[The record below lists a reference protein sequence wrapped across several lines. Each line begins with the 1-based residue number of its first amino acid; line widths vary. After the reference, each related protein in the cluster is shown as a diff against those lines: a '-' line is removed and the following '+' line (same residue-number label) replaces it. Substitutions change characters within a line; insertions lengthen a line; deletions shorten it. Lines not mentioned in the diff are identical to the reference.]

1 MEAIAT
7 PLPGL
12 MLLRPCVFSDHR
24 GYFFESYNAQAF
36 RAATGADVDWV
47 QDNESRSDKG
57 VLRGLHFQLPPHGQ
71 AKLVRVVKGSVLDVC
86 VDIRP
91 ASPTYGQ
98 HYKVVLDGSA
108 KEMLYIPT
116 GFAHG
121 FHTLEDGTIFA
132 YKCSAYYDRS
142 SERTI
147 RWDDPALAIDWQ
159 ATDPVLS
166 SKDLDG
172 LLFSENP
179 WPRTDV

>member
-1 MEAIAT
+1 MEALST
-7 PLPGL
+7 PLEGL
-12 MLLRPCVFSDHR
+12 MLLRPKVFSDHR
-24 GYFFESYNAQAF
+24 GYFFESYNAASF
-36 RAATGADVDWV
+36 RAATGVSVEWV

-71 AKLVRVVKGSVLDVC
+71 AKLVRVVKGAVLDVC

-98 HYKVVLDGSA
+98 HYKLVLDGAA

-147 RWDDPALAIDWQ
+147 RWDDPALGIDWE
-159 ATDPVLS
+159 AKDPVLS

-172 LLFSENP
+172 LHFAQNP